1 MSRSRYSSAGLGK
14 PAGTSDKKSGQ
25 PSCEWVGC
33 VSSEVDIYP
42 KYRHPYNCMQC
53 LFFVSVNT
61 QGQSSVVAGG
71 IYEHYKG
78 KRYKVHG
85 LVRHSESL
93 EMLVLY
99 EALYESELG
108 KLWVR
113 PEKMFLETIE
123 VEGKKV
129 PRFKVL
135 LGT

>member
-1 MSRSRYSSAGLGK
+1 
-14 PAGTSDKKSGQ
+14 
-25 PSCEWVGC
+25 
-33 VSSEVDIYP
+33 
-42 KYRHPYNCMQC
+42 MQC

>member
-1 MSRSRYSSAGLGK
+1 
-14 PAGTSDKKSGQ
+14 
-25 PSCEWVGC
+25 
-33 VSSEVDIYP
+33 
-42 KYRHPYNCMQC
+42 MQC
-53 LFFVSVNT
+53 LFFVSTSN
-61 QGQSSVVAGG
+61 QGQSSVVVGG

-99 EALYESELG
+99 EALYENELG

-123 VEGKKV
+123 FEGKEM
-129 PRFKVL
+129 PRFRFL
-135 LGT
+135 

>member
-1 MSRSRYSSAGLGK
+1 VSA
-14 PAGTSDKKSGQ
+14 
-25 PSCEWVGC
+25 
-33 VSSEVDIYP
+33 
-42 KYRHPYNCMQC
+42 
-53 LFFVSVNT
+53 NT
-61 QGQSSVVAGG
+61 QSQLSVVVGG
-71 IYEHYKG
+71 VYQHYKG

-99 EALYESELG
+99 EALYENELG

-123 VEGKKV
+123 VEGKQV
-129 PRFKVL
+129 RRFKVL

>member
-1 MSRSRYSSAGLGK
+1 
-14 PAGTSDKKSGQ
+14 
-25 PSCEWVGC
+25 
-33 VSSEVDIYP
+33 
-42 KYRHPYNCMQC
+42 MQC
-53 LFFVSVNT
+53 LFFVSTST
-61 QGQSSVVAGG
+61 QSQSSVVVGG

-99 EALYESELG
+99 EALYENELG

-123 VEGKKV
+123 FEGKEM
-129 PRFKVL
+129 PRFRFL
-135 LGT
+135 

>member
-33 VSSEVDIYP
+33 VASEVGISS

-53 LFFVSVNT
+53 LFFVSANT
-61 QGQSSVVAGG
+61 QSQSSVVVGG

-99 EALYESELG
+99 EALYENELG

-123 VEGKKV
+123 FEGKEM
-129 PRFKVL
+129 PRFRFL
-135 LGT
+135 